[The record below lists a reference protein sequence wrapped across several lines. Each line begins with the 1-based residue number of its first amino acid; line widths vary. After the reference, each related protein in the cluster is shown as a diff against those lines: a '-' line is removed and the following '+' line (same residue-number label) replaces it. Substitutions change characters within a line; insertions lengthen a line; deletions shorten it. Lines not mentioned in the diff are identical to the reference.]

1 VHVIIINGSVVPQAS
16 TTEAN
21 DLKSL
26 GYPVTALGDA
36 LLDQIGTTVVCREGS
51 SEEALTLAK
60 QINNASV
67 AGTFP
72 NPAPDNIDCVVTVG
86 E

>member
-1 VHVIIINGSVVPQAS
+1 MCDDHQRLGSPAGQYDE
-16 TTEAN
+16 TN

-36 LLDQIGTTVVCREGS
+36 PLGQIGTTVVCREGFS
-51 SEEALTLAK
+51 KEAATLAK
-60 QINNASV
+60 QVTNASV

-72 NPAPDNIDCVVTVG
+72 NPAPDNIDCIVTLG
-86 E
+86 K